1 MKREVV
7 TGISFTQ
14 ALVLVFVVLKLT
26 DNIDWSWFWVL
37 SPLWIPLGVFLGLG
51 AVFIVGGV
59 LLWLIAKALY
69 PFVRNR

>member
-14 ALVLVFVVLKLT
+14 VLVLVFVVLKLT